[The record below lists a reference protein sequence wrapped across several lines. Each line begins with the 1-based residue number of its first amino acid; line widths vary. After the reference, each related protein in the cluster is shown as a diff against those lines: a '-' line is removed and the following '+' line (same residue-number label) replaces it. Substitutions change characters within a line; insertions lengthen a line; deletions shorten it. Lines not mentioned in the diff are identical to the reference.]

1 MFADLRAKTKIIAPM
16 KPIASLEEKIASKA
30 IETLHAHTGLT
41 LETVEVNSVLGTGL
55 WPDMKFRLAGTQIEL
70 ISEIKNGIHIDTLL
84 PMVKQLQAA
93 AEGRTP
99 LLIADRID
107 GDSAKL
113 LRDLNVNYLDAGGNA
128 YLKLSPLFVFIDA
141 QPHADGIALSRP
153 AKPFSPIDLQIIFA
167 LLANPG
173 LLNENYRVVSEYA
186 NVALGVCGTVFR
198 DLKDNGYF
206 VESNRTK
213 VREWRARHRL
223 IGRWVEQYP
232 TLKKRLYLGPYY
244 TADKDWWRSSE
255 FSKYDVHLGGEFAA
269 ASYIESEQAET
280 GSIYLG
286 DQQQWKFIRAMR
298 FIKADRGMDESAPKV
313 NVFSKFWGKAEHKNI
328 CPQVTHPLIT
338 YADLI
343 DAGDQRSRAAANEI
357 ASRYFV

>member
-1 MFADLRAKTKIIAPM
+1 M
-16 KPIASLEEKIASKA
+16 KKIASLEEKIALRAVES
-30 IETLHAHTGLT
+30 LQAHTGLT

-70 ISEIKNGIHIDTLL
+70 ISEIKNGIHVDTLL

-99 LLIADRID
+99 LFIADRIN
-107 GDSAKL
+107 GESAQL
-113 LRDLNVNYLDAGGNA
+113 LRDLNVNYLDACGNA
-128 YLKLSPLFVFIDA
+128 YLKLSPLFVFIES
-141 QPHADGIALSRP
+141 QGRADDIALSRP

-173 LLNENYRVVSEYA
+173 LLNENYRSVSEYA

-198 DLKDNGYF
+198 ELKDQGYF

-244 TADKDWWRSSE
+244 TANKDWWRSSE

-269 ASYIESEQAET
+269 ASYIDSDQTDT
-280 GSIYLG
+280 GSIYLD
-286 DQQQWKFIRAMR
+286 DQQQWKFIREMR
-298 FIKADRGMDESAPKV
+298 FVKAGRDVDASAPKV

-328 CPQVTHPLIT
+328 SPQVTHPLIT

-343 DAGDQRSRAAANEI
+343 DAGDKKSRAAANEI

>member
-1 MFADLRAKTKIIAPM
+1 MNEKVL
-16 KPIASLEEKIASKA
+16 LEEKIARKA
-30 IETLHAHTGLT
+30 VAVLHAHTGLR

-55 WPDMKFRLAGTQIEL
+55 WPDMRFRIAGTQLEL
-70 ISEIKNGIHIDTLL
+70 ISEIKTGIHVDTLS
-84 PMVKQLQAA
+84 PMIKQLQAA
-93 AEGRTP
+93 AQGRTP
-99 LLIADRID
+99 LLIADRIKPD
-107 GDSAKL
+107 AAQI
-113 LRDLNVNYLDAGGNA
+113 LRDLEINYLDAGGNA
-128 YLKLSPLFVFIDA
+128 YLKLSPLFVFIDS
-141 QPHADGIALSRP
+141 QPLADGIALSRP

-198 DLKDNGYF
+198 DLKDQGYF

-213 VREWRARHRL
+213 VREWRAKHKL

-232 TLKKRLYLGPYY
+232 TLKRRLFLGPYY
-244 TADKDWWRSSE
+244 TADKKWWQSNE

-269 ASYIESEQAET
+269 ASYIDSEQAET

-286 DQQQWKFIRAMR
+286 DQQQWKFIREMR
-298 FIKADRGMDESAPKV
+298 FIKADETDQESGPRV
-313 NVFSKFWGKAEHKNI
+313 NVFSKFWGKAEYKSI
-328 CPQVTHPLIT
+328 SPQVTHPLIT

-343 DAGDQRSRAAANEI
+343 DSGDTKSRAAANEI